1 MGTLILS
8 ALVVVVVVEEECM
21 GVFGGSGIM
30 GEGAADD
37 IVCGTWDD
45 CDGLKDDDDDGMP
58 VAVLVVVV
66 VVVVARAPPK

>member
-1 MGTLILS
+1 M
-8 ALVVVVVVEEECM
+8 VVVVVVEEDVCM
-21 GVFGGSGIM
+21 GAFGGSGSI

>member
-1 MGTLILS
+1 MGTLVLS
-8 ALVVVVVVEEECM
+8 ALVVEVVEEEECM
-21 GVFGGSGIM
+21 GAFGGSGST

-45 CDGLKDDDDDGMP
+45 CDGLKDDDDSMP

-66 VVVVARAPPK
+66 VVARAPPK

>member
-1 MGTLILS
+1 MGTLVLS
-8 ALVVVVVVEEECM
+8 ALVVVVVVEEDVCM
-21 GVFGGSGIM
+21 GAFGGSGSM

-45 CDGLKDDDDDGMP
+45 CDGLKDDDDSMP

-66 VVVVARAPPK
+66 VVARAPPK